1 MEAELIEPP
10 RDIEPLTQKST
21 IGVLYKRA
29 PKVEDQINWAL
40 TLSQVAL
47 VEFLE
52 ETQPDDPAYLKEET
66 LVYLIRFYHKAHQRD
81 MTEALWK
88 VLYQRCIPMIRS
100 KIPRYDERSGQA
112 EQEVLVHL
120 FGQIIHAEGEQGDF
134 LQVRFWPGF
143 RALVITV
150 ARALINDL
158 EKDEL
163 LDPLS
168 SLPGQE
174 LERAEDEP
182 EEREP
187 GAAVSDIGLPGE
199 IPTERQV
206 VINEA
211 LKQLPKPIR
220 QAFTLH
226 YFMGYPIESD
236 KPDEKTVALLLGKSP
251 KTIHNWLD
259 KAEKILIQWR
269 GETHEQSI

>member
-1 MEAELIEPP
+1 MEAELTEPP
-10 RDIEPLTQKST
+10 RDIEPLTQKSKG
-21 IGVLYKRA
+21 GVPYQRA

-47 VEFLE
+47 TEFLE
-52 ETQPDDPAYLKEET
+52 KTQPDDPAYLKEET
-66 LVYLIRFYHKAHQRD
+66 LVYLIRVYHKAHQRD

-88 VLYQRCIPMIRS
+88 ALYQRCVPMIRS
-100 KIPRYDERSGQA
+100 KIPRYDERSEQA
-112 EQEVLVHL
+112 EQEVLVQL
-120 FGQIIHAEGEQGDF
+120 IGQIVHAEGEQGDF

-150 ARALINDL
+150 ARALISDL
-158 EKDEL
+158 EKDEQL
-163 LDPLS
+163 VTLS

-174 LERAEDEP
+174 LEQAQDEP
-182 EEREP
+182 EVREP
-187 GAAVSDIGLPGE
+187 GAAVSAIGLPGE
-199 IPTERQV
+199 IPIERQV

-211 LKQLPKPIR
+211 LRQLPKLVQ

-236 KPDEKTVALLLGKSP
+236 KPDEKTVASLLGKSP
-251 KTIHNWLD
+251 KTVHNWLD